1 MIYYYSGGKMRVIDI
16 FKDCLKI
23 QKKKSRDYQNTKS
36 RIKQLDYYPQGV
48 LSIMNMIHT
57 KTTRLWSLL
66 ESKDNPNYESLEDN
80 AKDLINYTA
89 FLIKYINYGF
99 DGQDYKRNI
108 FNEEM
113 KNDK

>member
-1 MIYYYSGGKMRVIDI
+1 
-16 FKDCLKI
+16 
-23 QKKKSRDYQNTKS
+23 
-36 RIKQLDYYPQGV
+36 
-48 LSIMNMIHT
+48 
-57 KTTRLWSLL
+57 LL